1 MKNLENGM
9 VLYHGSYCVVEY
21 PDLEKCAA
29 FKDFGRGF
37 YLTTSKEQAKSFAKI
52 SATKAKSRGIIPY
65 DEKFAYISFFKVDNI
80 DDLKSFAFKTA
91 DVDWLHCIVAN
102 RKDGSFSEVRKSM
115 QDYDVISGKIA
126 NDDTNATIIAYM
138 GNVFGT
144 MGSEQA
150 DKMCISLL
158 LPERLKDQ
166 FCFRSDK
173 AISKLEF
180 LKSEKVALDQAEL
193 LCQMKKLYFQWI

>member
-1 MKNLENGM
+1 MKELENGM
-9 VLYHGSYCVVEY
+9 ALYHGSYCVVEN
-21 PDLEKCAA
+21 PDLKKCAVL
-29 FKDFGRGF
+29 KDFGRGF

-52 SATKAKSRGIIPY
+52 SATRAKSRGIIPNS
-65 DEKFAYISFFKVDNI
+65 EKFAYISFFKVADI

-91 DVDWLHCIVAN
+91 SVDWLHCIVAH
-102 RKDGSFSEVRKSM
+102 RKEGAFAEVRKSM

-138 GNVFGT
+138 GNVFGA
-144 MGSEQA
+144 MGGEQA
-150 DKMCISLL
+150 DNMCISLL

-180 LKSEKVALDQAEL
+180 LKSEKVSLD
-193 LCQMKKLYFQWI
+193 

>member
-1 MKNLENGM
+1 MKNLENRM

-21 PDLEKCAA
+21 PDLEKCAV

-80 DDLKSFAFKTA
+80 DELKSFAFETA
-91 DVDWLHCIVAN
+91 DVDWLHYIVAH
-102 RKDGSFSEVRKSM
+102 RKEGSFSEVRKSM
-115 QDYDVISGKIA
+115 LDYDVISGKIA

-180 LKSEKVALDQAEL
+180 LKSEKVALD
-193 LCQMKKLYFQWI
+193 

>member
-52 SATKAKSRGIIPY
+52 SANKAKSRGIIPY

-80 DDLKSFAFKTA
+80 DDLESFAFETA
-91 DVDWLHCIVAN
+91 DIDWLHCIVAH
-102 RKDGSFSEVRKSM
+102 RKEGSFSEVRKSM

-180 LKSEKVALDQAEL
+180 LKSEKVALN
-193 LCQMKKLYFQWI
+193 

>member
-1 MKNLENGM
+1 MNELKNGM
-9 VLYHGSYCVVEY
+9 VLYHGSYCVVEN
-21 PDLEKCAA
+21 PDLKKCAA

-52 SATKAKSRGIIPY
+52 SATKAKSRGDISNR
-65 DEKFAYISFFKVDNI
+65 EKFAYISFFKISDI

-91 DVDWLHCIVAN
+91 DVDWLHCIVAH
-102 RKDGSFSEVRKSM
+102 RKEGSFTEVREAM

-138 GNVFGT
+138 GNVFGA

-180 LKSEKVALDQAEL
+180 LKSEKVALD
-193 LCQMKKLYFQWI
+193 

>member
-1 MKNLENGM
+1 MKELANGM
-9 VLYHGSYCVVEY
+9 ILYHGSYCVVEN

-52 SATKAKSRGIIPY
+52 SATKAKARGDISY
-65 DEKFAYISFFKVDNI
+65 NEKFAYISFFKITNI
-80 DDLKSFAFKTA
+80 EDIKSFSFETA
-91 DVDWLHCIVAN
+91 DKNWLHCIVSH
-102 RKDGSFSEVRKSM
+102 RKEGAFPEIHKTM
-115 QDYDVISGKIA
+115 QNYDVISGKIA
-126 NDDTNATIIAYM
+126 NDDTNTTIVAYM
-138 GNVFGT
+138 GNVFGS

-158 LPERLKDQ
+158 LPERLQDQ

-173 AISKLEF
+173 AISKLKF
-180 LKSEKVALDQAEL
+180 IKSEKVAL
-193 LCQMKKLYFQWI
+193 K

>member
-1 MKNLENGM
+1 MKELENGM
-9 VLYHGSYCVVEY
+9 ALYHGSYCVVEN
-21 PDLEKCAA
+21 PDLKKCAVL
-29 FKDFGRGF
+29 KDFGRGF

-52 SATKAKSRGIIPY
+52 SAARAKSRGIIPNS
-65 DEKFAYISFFKVDNI
+65 EKFAYISFFKVADI

-91 DVDWLHCIVAN
+91 DVDWLHCIVAH
-102 RKDGSFSEVRKSM
+102 RKERAFAEVRKSM

-138 GNVFGT
+138 GNVFGA
-144 MGSEQA
+144 MGGEQA
-150 DKMCISLL
+150 DNMCISLL

-180 LKSEKVALDQAEL
+180 LKSEKVSLD
-193 LCQMKKLYFQWI
+193 